1 MPVARKTVLIVED
14 DVHLRRQLSLSLRLV
29 GFQTLEARG
38 ALEAIGLFERN
49 HVDALVL
56 DLTLPGL
63 DGLTV
68 KEEIAAHPRTRE
80 LPIVIL
86 TESQEPPQ
94 DVRPAYVLKKPVTPW
109 VIVATLV
116 RCLRECRRDTT

>member
-14 DVHLRRQLSLSLRLV
+14 DGHLRRQLSLSLRLV
-29 GFQTLEARG
+29 GFETLEARG

-49 HVDALVL
+49 RVDALVL

-68 KEEIAAHPRTRE
+68 KEEIAVHPRTRE

-94 DVRPAYVLKKPVTPW
+94 DVRPACVLKKPVTPW
-109 VIVATLV
+109 VVVATLV